1 MRGGRA
7 LLLEAMRME
16 TDSVELA
23 PRGRQDAQRTEVL
36 LGGYGRLKPSVLA
49 SLDRKLR
56 RVGLQRDL
64 ADLERLYDRAWQ
76 VLYARLRNGEWLDG
90 KQAAF
95 EAFLVQVAFR
105 RAVESEREARTPP
118 VSA

>member
-1 MRGGRA
+1 
-7 LLLEAMRME
+7 ME
-16 TDSVELA
+16 TDSVEPAL
-23 PRGRQDAQRTEVL
+23 RGRLDTQRTEAL

-56 RVGLQRDL
+56 RVGLQLDPG
-64 ADLERLYDRAWQ
+64 DLEHLYDLAWQ
-76 VLYARLRNGEWLDG
+76 VLHARLRNGEWLDG

-105 RAVESEREARTPP
+105 CAVKIEREARTPP